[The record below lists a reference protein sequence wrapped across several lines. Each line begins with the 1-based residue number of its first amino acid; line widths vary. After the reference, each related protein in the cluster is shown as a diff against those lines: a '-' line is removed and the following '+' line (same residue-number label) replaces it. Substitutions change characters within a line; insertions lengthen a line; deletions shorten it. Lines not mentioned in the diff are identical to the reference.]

1 MRFFKKVKKK
11 TPKNTKSSG
20 TRISSI
26 SHQGD
31 QNVSIFRFNQYILSR
46 YCVLDIVLI
55 TFACAISFNLHNHLV
70 IIFIIFGLQESLVQ
84 QVTYQSPLTHN

>member
-1 MRFFKKVKKK
+1 M
-11 TPKNTKSSG
+11 
-20 TRISSI
+20 SSI

-31 QNVSIFRFNQYILSR
+31 QNVSIFIFNQYILSK

-55 TFACAISFNLHNHLV
+55 TFACAISFNFHNHLV
-70 IIFIIFGLQESLVQ
+70 VIFIVFGLRESLVQ